1 MRVGWAKAAA
11 DLAFSHDAISAVPTR
26 VASARRGA
34 HRANPPTS
42 RRPLPTLRLQGLATR
57 IGVLLTLLASSAV
70 ADPIEDVYR
79 GRDITLIIASGVAG
93 GYDTY
98 ARVFARHFADH
109 VPGRPGIIPKNIPAG
124 GGLTA
129 ANTLYSVSAR
139 DGLTIAALTNGVAM
153 DPLFGNPGARF
164 DAQKLGWIG
173 SIGKLQ
179 NVCATWHESPIKT
192 LGEARAREVVVA
204 AAGATS
210 NTAIVPRALN
220 ALLGTRF
227 KIVAGYDPGAG
238 LNMALESRE
247 VEGICGLSWSTLK
260 ASRPDWIR
268 EHKLN
273 VILQMALA
281 KLPEL
286 GDVPSALDL
295 VADPAA
301 RRVLEL
307 ILSRQERGRPLAA
320 PPRGP
325 PERLAAL
332 RAAFAATMEDAAFR
346 AEAQRLQLEIDP
358 LGGEAIEKLLAGA
371 YAAPREIVARAA
383 ALVEPQAR
391 KSP

>member
-1 MRVGWAKAAA
+1 LDDERHRMR
-11 DLAFSHDAISAVPTR
+11 
-26 VASARRGA
+26 
-34 HRANPPTS
+34 
-42 RRPLPTLRLQGLATR
+42 ATR
-57 IGVLLTLLASSAV
+57 PPPPLSPPHKGEGNAGADAPRALVTLVCFIALLASAPAH
-70 ADPIEDVYR
+70 ADPIEDFYH
-79 GRDITLIIASGVAG
+79 GKDLTFIIASGVAG

-109 VPGRPGIIPKNIPAG
+109 VPGHPAIIPKNIPAG
-124 GGLTA
+124 GGRTA
-129 ANTLYSVSAR
+129 ANTLYSVSSK
-139 DGLTIAALTNGVAM
+139 DGLTMAALTNGVAM

-164 DAQKLGWIG
+164 DAQKFGWIG

-192 LGEARAREVVVA
+192 VAAAREREVVVA

-210 NTAIVPRALN
+210 NTAIVPRVLN
-220 ALLGTRF
+220 TLLGTRF

-268 EHKLN
+268 EKKLN
-273 VILQMALA
+273 VILQMALD

-286 GDVPSALDL
+286 ADVPSALDL

-301 RRVLEL
+301 RKVLEL
-307 ILSRQERGRPLAA
+307 ILIRQEMGRPLVA
-320 PPRGP
+320 PPGIP

-332 RAAFAATMEDAAFR
+332 RNAFAATMKDLSFL
-346 AEAQRLQLEIDP
+346 AEAGRLQLEIDP
-358 LGGEAIEKLLAGA
+358 LGGEAIAKLLAGA
-371 YAAPREIVARAA
+371 YAAPRDIVDRAA
-383 ALVEPQAR
+383 ALVEPGTR

>member
-1 MRVGWAKAAA
+1 MRDLVGWAKSRGTYVRVGNRVRRDFAHA
-11 DLAFSHDAISAVPTR
+11 DVG
-26 VASARRGA
+26 AR
-34 HRANPPTS
+34 
-42 RRPLPTLRLQGLATR
+42 LPTLRRRSLAAGA
-57 IGVLLTLLASSAV
+57 GVLLALLTFPAR
-70 ADPIEDVYR
+70 ADPVEDFYR

-98 ARVFARHFADH
+98 ARVFARHFTEH
-109 VPGRPGIIPKNIPAG
+109 VPGRPAIIPKNIPAG

-129 ANTLYSVSAR
+129 ANTLYSVSAK

-179 NVCATWHESPIKT
+179 NVCATWHESPIRT
-192 LGEARAREVVVA
+192 IAAAREREVVVA

-210 NTAIVPRALN
+210 NTAIVPRVLN
-220 ALLGTRF
+220 TLLGTRF

-238 LNMALESRE
+238 LNLALESRE

-268 EHKLN
+268 ERKLN
-273 VILQMALA
+273 VILQMAFD

-286 GDVPSALDL
+286 ADVPSALDL
-295 VADPAA
+295 VGDPAA

-307 ILSRQERGRPLAA
+307 ILIRQEMGRPLVA
-320 PPRGP
+320 PPGVP
-325 PERLAAL
+325 TERLAAL
-332 RAAFAATMEDAAFR
+332 REAFAATMKDADFL

-358 LGGEAIEKLLAGA
+358 LGGEAIAKLLAGA
-371 YAAPREIVARAA
+371 YAAPRDIVDRAA
-383 ALVEPQAR
+383 ALVEPGAR
-391 KSP
+391 KAP

>member
-1 MRVGWAKAAA
+1 MPVGWATAPVGQRGQNR
-11 DLAFSHDAISAVPTR
+11 LTRGCPRGPAVQ
-26 VASARRGA
+26 AS
-34 HRANPPTS
+34 
-42 RRPLPTLRLQGLATR
+42 LPTLRRGFAAALSA
-57 IGVLLTLLASSAV
+57 LLTSLAPPAR
-70 ADPIEDVYR
+70 ADSIADFYR
-79 GRDITLIIASGVAG
+79 GKDITLIVASGVAG

-98 ARVFARHFADH
+98 ARVFARHFAAH
-109 VPGRPGIIPKNIPAG
+109 VPGRPAIIAKNIPAG

-129 ANTLYSVSAR
+129 ANTLYSVSAK
-139 DGLTIAALTNGVAM
+139 DGLTVAALTNGVAM

-164 DAQKLGWIG
+164 DAQRFSWIG

-192 LGEARAREVVVA
+192 IAAAREREVVVA

-210 NTAIVPRALN
+210 NTAIVPRVLN

-273 VILQMALA
+273 VIVQMALDR
-281 KLPEL
+281 LPEL

-295 VADPAA
+295 VADPAD
-301 RRVLEL
+301 RKVLEL
-307 ILSRQERGRPLAA
+307 ILVRQEMGRPVVA
-320 PPRGP
+320 PPGVP

-332 RAAFAATMEDAAFR
+332 REAFAATMRDADFLG
-346 AEAQRLQLEIDP
+346 EAQRLQLEIDP
-358 LGGEAIEKLLAGA
+358 LGGDAIARLLAGA
-371 YAAPREIVARAA
+371 YAAPRDVVERAA
-383 ALVEPQAR
+383 ALVVPGAH
-391 KSP
+391 KTP

>member
-1 MRVGWAKAAA
+1 MGGERHHTRATLPPPPLSPPHKGEGNARADALRIIATTLCVVAA
-11 DLAFSHDAISAVPTR
+11 
-26 VASARRGA
+26 
-34 HRANPPTS
+34 
-42 RRPLPTLRLQGLATR
+42 
-57 IGVLLTLLASSAV
+57 LLASPA
-70 ADPIEDVYR
+70 AHAGPIEDFYR
-79 GRDITLIIASGVAG
+79 GKDITLIIASGVAG

-109 VPGRPGIIPKNIPAG
+109 VPGHPAVIAKNIPAG

-129 ANTLYSVSAR
+129 ANTLYSVSPK

-164 DAQKLGWIG
+164 DAQKFAWIG

-192 LGEARAREVVVA
+192 VAAAREREVVVA

-210 NTAIVPRALN
+210 NTAIVPRVLN
-220 ALLGTRF
+220 TLIGTRF

-238 LNMALESRE
+238 LNLALESRE

-268 EHKLN
+268 ENKLN
-273 VILQMALA
+273 VILQMALD
-281 KLPEL
+281 KLPDL
-286 GDVPSALDL
+286 ADVPSALDL

-301 RRVLEL
+301 RKVLEL
-307 ILSRQERGRPLAA
+307 ILIRQEMGRPLVA
-320 PPRGP
+320 PPGVP
-325 PERLAAL
+325 VERLAAL
-332 RAAFAATMEDAAFR
+332 REAFAATMKDVGFL

-358 LGGEAIEKLLAGA
+358 LGGEAIARLLAGA
-371 YAAPREIVARAA
+371 YAAPPDIVARAA
-383 ALVEPQAR
+383 TLVEPGTR
-391 KSP
+391 RSP

>member
-1 MRVGWAKAAA
+1 
-11 DLAFSHDAISAVPTR
+11 
-26 VASARRGA
+26 
-34 HRANPPTS
+34 
-42 RRPLPTLRLQGLATR
+42 LATL
-57 IGVLLTLLASSAV
+57 IALLIAPVAR
-70 ADPIEDVYR
+70 ADPVEDFYR

-109 VPGRPGIIPKNIPAG
+109 VPGHPAIIPKNVPAG

-129 ANTLYSVSAR
+129 ANTLYSVSAK

-164 DAQKLGWIG
+164 DAQKFGWIG

-179 NVCATWHESPIKT
+179 NVCATWHESPIRT
-192 LGEARAREVVVA
+192 LGEAREREVVVA

-210 NTAIVPRALN
+210 NTAIVPRVLN
-220 ALLGTRF
+220 TLLGTRF
-227 KIVAGYDPGAG
+227 KIISGYDSGTG

-273 VILQMALA
+273 VILQMALE

-295 VADPAA
+295 VADPSA
-301 RRVLEL
+301 RKVLEL
-307 ILSRQERGRPLAA
+307 ILIRQEMGRPLAA
-320 PPRGP
+320 PPGVP
-325 PERLAAL
+325 AERLAAL
-332 RAAFAATMEDAAFR
+332 RAAFAATMQDVGFR
-346 AEAQRLQLEIDP
+346 AEAARLQLEIDP
-358 LGGEAIEKLLAGA
+358 LGGEAIAKLLAGA
-371 YAAPREIVARAA
+371 YAAPRDIVARAA
-383 ALVEPQAR
+383 ALVEPGQH

>member
-1 MRVGWAKAAA
+1 MIKNPTVSCFCF
-11 DLAFSHDAISAVPTR
+11 LA
-26 VASARRGA
+26 
-34 HRANPPTS
+34 
-42 RRPLPTLRLQGLATR
+42 
-57 IGVLLTLLASSAV
+57 TLLAPSAAL
-70 ADPIEDVYR
+70 ADTLEEFFR
-79 GRDITLIIASGVAG
+79 GKDITLIIASGVAG

-98 ARVFARHFADH
+98 ARVFARHFAGH
-109 VPGRPGIIPKNIPAG
+109 VPGHPSIIPKNIPAG

-129 ANTLYSVSAR
+129 ANTLYSVSAK

-164 DAQKLGWIG
+164 DAQKFGWIG

-179 NVCATWHESPIKT
+179 NVCATWHESPIKSIAA
-192 LGEARAREVVVA
+192 AREREVVVA

-210 NTAIVPRALN
+210 NTAIVPRVLN
-220 ALLGTRF
+220 TLIGTRF
-227 KIVAGYDPGAG
+227 KIVTGYDPGAG
-238 LNMALESRE
+238 LNLALESRE

-273 VILQMALA
+273 VILQMALD

-286 GDVPSALDL
+286 GDVPSAPEL

-301 RRVLEL
+301 RKVLEL
-307 ILSRQERGRPLAA
+307 ILISQEMGRPLVA
-320 PPRGP
+320 PPGVPADRI
-325 PERLAAL
+325 AAL
-332 RAAFAATMEDAAFR
+332 REAFVATMKDADFL

-358 LGGEAIEKLLAGA
+358 LEGDAIAKLLAGA
-371 YAAPREIVARAA
+371 YAVPRDIVERAA

-391 KSP
+391 KAQ

>member
-1 MRVGWAKAAA
+1 MGKGAHCAPCPRFVSW
-11 DLAFSHDAISAVPTR
+11 
-26 VASARRGA
+26 ARRFA
-34 HRANPPTS
+34 
-42 RRPLPTLRLQGLATR
+42 PLPTLLVLTSLAR
-57 IGVLLTLLASSAV
+57 
-70 ADPIEDVYR
+70 ADPVEDFYR
-79 GRDITLIIASGVAG
+79 GKDLTLIIASGVAG

-109 VPGRPGIIPKNIPAG
+109 VPGHPAIIAKNIPAG

-129 ANTLYSVSAR
+129 ANTLYSVSAK

-164 DAQKLGWIG
+164 DAQKFGWIG

-179 NVCATWHESPIKT
+179 NVCATWHESPIRT
-192 LGEARAREVVVA
+192 LGEAREREVVVA

-210 NTAIVPRALN
+210 NTAIVPRVLN
-220 ALLGTRF
+220 TLLGTRF
-227 KIVAGYDPGAG
+227 KIISGYDSGTG

-273 VILQMALA
+273 VILQMALE

-295 VADPAA
+295 VADPSA
-301 RRVLEL
+301 RKVLEL
-307 ILSRQERGRPLAA
+307 ILIRQEMGRPLAA
-320 PPRGP
+320 PPGVP
-325 PERLAAL
+325 AERLAAL
-332 RAAFAATMEDAAFR
+332 RAAFAATMQDVGFR
-346 AEAQRLQLEIDP
+346 AEAARLQLEIDP
-358 LGGEAIEKLLAGA
+358 LGGEAIAKLLAGA
-371 YAAPREIVARAA
+371 YAAPRDIVARAA
-383 ALVEPQAR
+383 ALVEPGQH